1 MYVFKLKYIAEHFPG
16 CCAEQYVCCLITIL
30 EQDHFFSRENIIEI
44 FFFSQPIVTNPIILN
59 LLSYSMDN
67 KKFSGETQVKK

>member
-16 CCAEQYVCCLITIL
+16 CCAEQYVCYLITIL

-44 FFFSQPIVTNPIILN
+44 FFSQPIVTNPIILN
-59 LLSYSMDN
+59 LLSYSMD
-67 KKFSGETQVKK
+67 KIVFSDETQVKK